1 MNSSRAFKLQ
11 KTWTIPADRALVR
24 WVTLIV
30 NWRIVVE
37 ILVLVHLTGVVLKK
51 VKTAAETKLPL
62 RMCQSLVL
70 KDSRNLLVVKK
81 YLK

>member
-11 KTWTIPADRALVR
+11 KTWTIPADRALVS

-51 VKTAAETKLPL
+51 VRTAAESKLPQ
-62 RMCQSLVL
+62 RICQNLVL
-70 KDSRNLLVVKK
+70 KVARNLLVVKK
-81 YLK
+81 SLK